1 MEKFQEIMRRLRIG
15 YYKDLVAKDSYSLKL
30 EGEISNLKFLADS
43 SDGKAIGAGK
53 RVVMAKGL
61 TEEDRVVKN
70 VFNFDS
76 TDGLEL
82 SEDV

>member
-1 MEKFQEIMRRLRIG
+1 MRRLRIG
-15 YYKDLVAKDSYSLKL
+15 YYRDLVAKDSYSVKL
-30 EGEISNLKFLADS
+30 EGEISNLKFLAGS
-43 SDGKAIGAGK
+43 KDGNSNGGGK

-61 TEEDRVVKN
+61 TEEDKVVKN